1 MENYCKIGFVF
12 GVFSLW
18 VPLFYLVSKLFQVV
32 IDFQGKMKEVIVLQF
47 QYNKFDLLEILDG
60 GVTPVQKEDVFYFL

>member
-1 MENYCKIGFVF
+1 MGAFVLF
-12 GVFSLW
+12 GVEIIS
-18 VPLFYLVSKLFQVV
+18 VV

>member
-1 MENYCKIGFVF
+1 M
-12 GVFSLW
+12 
-18 VPLFYLVSKLFQVV
+18 PLFYLVSKLFQVV